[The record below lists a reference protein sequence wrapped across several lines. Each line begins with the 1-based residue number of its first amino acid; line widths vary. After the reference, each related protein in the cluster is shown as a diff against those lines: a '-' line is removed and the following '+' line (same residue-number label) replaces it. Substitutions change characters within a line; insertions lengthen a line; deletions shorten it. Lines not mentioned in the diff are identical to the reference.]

1 MSEILIPSDRY
12 YTKTHEW
19 ALIENNLVKVGITD
33 YAQKQLHEIVSCEL
47 PEEGKEIKKGDVLSV
62 IGSVKAVADVYS
74 PVSGKIV
81 KVNKALE
88 IKPEMLNLDPYGE
101 GWIAIIEPAE
111 IKELET
117 LLKPNEYQTE
127 IIKEKHKP

>member
-1 MSEILIPSDRY
+1 MDEVIVSTDRY

-19 ALIENNLVKVGITD
+19 ALVENDLIKVGITD

-47 PEEGKEIKKGDVLSV
+47 PEEGKEVKKGDILSV

-81 KVNKALE
+81 KVNKVLE
-88 IKPEMLNLDPYGE
+88 IKPELLNLDPYGE
-101 GWIAIIEPAE
+101 GWIAIIKPAE
-111 IKELET
+111 MRELET
-117 LLKPNEYQTE
+117 LLKPDEYQLE
-127 IIKEKHKP
+127 IMKEKT

>member
-1 MSEILIPSDRY
+1 MNETLIPNDRY

-19 ALIENNLVKVGITD
+19 VLIENNLIKIGITD

-47 PEEGKEIKKGDVLSV
+47 PEEGKEIKKGEVLSV

-74 PVSGKIV
+74 PVSGKII

-88 IKPEMLNLDPYGE
+88 VKPEILNLDPYGE
-101 GWIAIIEPAE
+101 GWIAIIKLIE

-117 LLKPNEYQTE
+117 LLKPSEYQTE
-127 IIKEKHKP
+127 IMKEKT

>member
-1 MSEILIPSDRY
+1 MNTPLIFTDRY

-19 ALIENNLVKVGITD
+19 ALIENDLIKVGITD

-47 PEEGKEIKKGDVLSV
+47 PEEGKEIKRGEILSV
-62 IGSVKAVADVYS
+62 IGSVKAVAEVYS

-81 KVNKALE
+81 KVNKTLE
-88 IKPEMLNLDPYGE
+88 VKPELLNLDPYGE
-101 GWIAIIEPAE
+101 GWIAVIRPTE

-117 LLKPNEYQTE
+117 LLKPSEYEAE
-127 IIKEKHKP
+127 IIKEKT

>member
-1 MSEILIPSDRY
+1 MNETLIPNDRY

-19 ALIENNLVKVGITD
+19 VLIENNLIKIGITD

-47 PEEGKEIKKGDVLSV
+47 PEEGKEIKKGEVLSV

-74 PVSGKIV
+74 PVSGKII

-88 IKPEMLNLDPYGE
+88 VKPEILNLDPYGE
-101 GWIAIIEPAE
+101 GWIAIIKPIE

-117 LLKPNEYQTE
+117 LLKPSEYQTE
-127 IIKEKHKP
+127 IMKEKT

>member
-1 MSEILIPSDRY
+1 MNETLIPNDRY

-19 ALIENNLVKVGITD
+19 ALIENSLIKIGITD

-47 PEEGKEIKKGDVLSV
+47 PEEGKEIKKGEVLGV

-74 PVSGKIV
+74 PVSGKII
-81 KVNKALE
+81 KVNKVLE
-88 IKPEMLNLDPYGE
+88 VKPEILNLDPYGE
-101 GWIAIIEPAE
+101 GWIAIIKPIE

-117 LLKPNEYQTE
+117 LLKPSEYQTE
-127 IIKEKHKP
+127 IMKEKT

>member
-1 MSEILIPSDRY
+1 MDETLVFTDRY

-19 ALIENNLVKVGITD
+19 VLIENDLIKVGITD

-47 PEEGKEIKKGDVLSV
+47 PEEGREVKKGDILSV

-81 KVNKALE
+81 KVNKVLE
-88 IKPEMLNLDPYGE
+88 TKPELLNLDPYGE
-101 GWIAIIEPAE
+101 GWIAIIKPTE

-117 LLKPNEYQTE
+117 LLKPNEYRIE
-127 IIKEKHKP
+127 IMKEKT